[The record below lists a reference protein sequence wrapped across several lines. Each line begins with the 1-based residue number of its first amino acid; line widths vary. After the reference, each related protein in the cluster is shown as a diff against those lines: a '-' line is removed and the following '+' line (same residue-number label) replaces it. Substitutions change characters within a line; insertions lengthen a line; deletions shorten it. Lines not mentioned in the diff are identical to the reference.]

1 MCLDPLVFCMLM
13 IYWDSVPN
21 HNRQIIASNASV
33 HIHSHP
39 LLVGCYTPAGH
50 RIYSVAARSANT
62 FEGYVKLPP
71 PLQRCDESLHP
82 DYLKGCREAA

>member
-1 MCLDPLVFCMLM
+1 MYLDPLVFCMLM

-33 HIHSHP
+33 HIHSP
-39 LLVGCYTPAGH
+39 LLLVGCYTPAGH

-62 FEGYVKLPP
+62 FEGYAKMPP

>member
-1 MCLDPLVFCMLM
+1 MLVPYL
-13 IYWDSVPN
+13 DSVSN
-21 HNRQIIASNASV
+21 HNRQITASNASV

-62 FEGYVKLPP
+62 FEGYAKMP
-71 PLQRCDESLHP
+71 PLCRDVTNRCTLIISRAVVKRHNS
-82 DYLKGCREAA
+82 

>member
-1 MCLDPLVFCMLM
+1 MYLDPLVFCMLM

-33 HIHSHP
+33 HIHSP
-39 LLVGCYTPAGH
+39 LLLVGCYTPAGH

-62 FEGYVKLPP
+62 FEGYAKMPP

-82 DYLKGCREAA
+82 DYLKGCCEAA